1 MVRFSL
7 SSGEFSGNVA
17 MSDNKPGES
26 GPQEPALTDG
36 ETGKDTEDVATGATA
51 AETSA
56 METAETTE
64 TSAAETAETSATEP
78 ESAGAESGEPPDGN
92 SDGEAEVPV
101 EAEAHQGGVPRMTAP
116 QSPQEQPAAATA
128 TQASRKA
135 HLTVSRVEPWTVMR
149 FSFVVSLVCFIVL
162 FVAVAVIYTIL
173 SWLGVFDATTE
184 LLASLTEGEDEE
196 LQVDPET
203 WFSPAR
209 VLGYTGVVGAL
220 NIIVITALA
229 TVGSMLYN
237 LTADLVGGI
246 DVTLNESE

>member
-1 MVRFSL
+1 M
-7 SSGEFSGNVA
+7 
-17 MSDNKPGES
+17 
-26 GPQEPALTDG
+26 TDD
-36 ETGKDTEDVATGATA
+36 ETGKDTEDVATGATD
-51 AETSA
+51 
-56 METAETTE
+56 
-64 TSAAETAETSATEP
+64 TEP
-78 ESAGAESGEPPDGN
+78 SASEPPDSESESSASEPDAAAAESGGPPDDSPG
-92 SDGEAEVPV
+92 GEAEVPDD
-101 EAEAHQGGVPRMTAP
+101 AEVHQGGVPRMTAP
-116 QSPQEQPAAATA
+116 QSPQEEPAAATA
-128 TQASRKA
+128 TQATRKA

-173 SWLGVFDATTE
+173 SWLGVFDATIE
-184 LLASLTEGEDEE
+184 LIASLTEGEDDDIR
-196 LQVDPET
+196 VNPET